1 LDQGKTAFVLSG
13 GGSLGAIQV
22 GMLKALYERDI
33 RPDIVF
39 GTSVGAINGA
49 YVASHPPEP
58 KAAEGLAEIW
68 RGLRRSSVFPIHP
81 VAGLIG
87 FLGLRSNFIPPR
99 NLRRLVDRHISFERL
114 EDATIP
120 FHVIATDVY
129 SGKEV
134 RLSEGPAVDAVMA
147 SAAIPG
153 VFPPVKWKN
162 TELIDGGVSNNT
174 PITDAI
180 ELGADEVYVLP
191 TGTGCDLQEV
201 PRGALEMI
209 LHAITLLVH
218 RRLLIEIE
226 LLKDR
231 TRLIVLP
238 PPCPLR
244 VHPGDFG
251 EADELIG
258 RSYEDAV
265 VYLNGVEKGELG
277 VPLEMSMHGH

>member
-1 LDQGKTAFVLSG
+1 
-13 GGSLGAIQV
+13 
-22 GMLKALYERDI
+22 
-33 RPDIVF
+33 
-39 GTSVGAINGA
+39 
-49 YVASHPPEP
+49 
-58 KAAEGLAEIW
+58 
-68 RGLRRSSVFPIHP
+68 
-81 VAGLIG
+81 
-87 FLGLRSNFIPPR
+87 
-99 NLRRLVDRHISFERL
+99 
-114 EDATIP
+114 
-120 FHVIATDVY
+120 
-129 SGKEV
+129 
-134 RLSEGPAVDAVMA
+134 MA

-153 VFPPVKWKN
+153 VFPPVRWGN

-231 TRLIVLP
+231 TKLIVLP

-251 EADELIG
+251 EADELIS

-277 VPLEMSMHGH
+277 VPIEMSMHGH